1 MERTTLV
8 DADGVVGRYDPYER
22 DGHRYADLF
31 DRDPG
36 VSVERAREAVLAQ
49 FGGMRIAA
57 DEPLGRSLMER
68 GGRLL
73 RHAHL
78 MSHDLRERPDW
89 DAPPGYR
96 LTEVDRP
103 AADLLDAYRA
113 AFPLGHVDFR
123 DEPPE
128 TTLGDLESH
137 LAGRD
142 FGPLLRGSGLAVA
155 PDGTVAG
162 AILLGV
168 LPGEPPLNGPWV
180 IELFRDPAH
189 RGVGRPLLDRALA
202 LVPVSVLGLIVSE
215 GNPAR
220 WLYEDAG
227 FRVVSTRLVV
237 QLAG

>member
-1 MERTTLV
+1 MERTALA
-8 DADGVVGRYDPYER
+8 DDDGVVGRYDPYER
-22 DGHRYADLF
+22 DGYRYADLF
-31 DRDPG
+31 DREPG
-36 VSVERAREAVLAQ
+36 VSVERAAAAVLAR

-78 MSHDLRERPDW
+78 MSHDLRERPGWQEPD
-89 DAPPGYR
+89 GYR
-96 LTEVDRP
+96 LIDVDRP
-103 AADLLDAYRA
+103 AADLLDTYRA

-128 TTLGDLESH
+128 VTLNDLESH
-137 LAGRD
+137 LGGRE
-142 FGPLLRGSGLAVA
+142 FGPLLHGSGLAVA

-162 AILLGV
+162 AILIGV
-168 LPGEPPLNGPWV
+168 LPGDPPLNGPWV
-180 IELFRDPAH
+180 IELFRHPSH
-189 RGVGRPLLDRALA
+189 RGTGRPLLDRALA
-202 LVPVSVLGLIVSE
+202 LVPVDVLGLIVSE

-220 WLYEDAG
+220 WVYEDAG

-237 QLAG
+237 QLER